1 MAVAVLAGAS
11 YAVQT
16 PPRAAEKEAALGRQL
31 AAEFRQRNAIIESS
45 AVQTYLDQLARRIAA
60 GLPDGKMP
68 FRFSLTASDS
78 CRATHEPVA
87 LPGGY
92 VFVPAALFAEARDE
106 NEFAGVLAHAMS
118 HVALH
123 HAMRSAPRAQVSN
136 LASIPLIF
144 LGGGRSC
151 GDELL
156 IPLAYVPIL
165 RAQELE
171 ADEAAVRALASAG
184 FDPKA
189 LVQYIERLRPK
200 EKQRLD
206 GLRSR
211 IESLP
216 PANYSAPSPDFV
228 NTQTEVRHLMDRRA
242 QPPTLKRSYVADR
255 AFA

>member
-1 MAVAVLAGAS
+1 MRSRLMAVAVLAGAL

-31 AAEFRQRNAIIESS
+31 AAEFRQRNPIIESS
-45 AVQTYLDQLARRIAA
+45 AVQTYLDQLGRRIAT
-60 GLPDGKMP
+60 GLPEGTMP

-92 VFVPAALFAEARDE
+92 IFVPAALFAEARDE

-118 HVALH
+118 HAALH
-123 HAMRSAPRAQVSN
+123 HAMRSAPRTQVSN

-171 ADEAAVRALASAG
+171 ADEALCVRWPVRVSIRRHWCNTSSGCGRKRYSVSTVCVLESKACRLPTIPRPATSLRTCNGKYAV
-184 FDPKA
+184 
-189 LVQYIERLRPK
+189 
-200 EKQRLD
+200 
-206 GLRSR
+206 
-211 IESLP
+211 
-216 PANYSAPSPDFV
+216 
-228 NTQTEVRHLMDRRA
+228 
-242 QPPTLKRSYVADR
+242 
-255 AFA
+255 